1 MPRKKTLTCSTVPG
15 NCRSPILDNPYAFSI
30 ALNSKGNPALTKP
43 QAHVDVFP
51 AQFDLRVRMCCK
63 HSPERTC
70 APPRWLRLGSQRV
83 INLLGAALLSPN
95 EQPSGYSPTHAT
107 YAADFGT
114 AQTNSLPALCAATLS
129 CITRGTS
136 PISVPGSRWPHQTVG
151 SSRLE
156 ALSKLACSPST
167 PGPSQPAPQPPPAR
181 AAEHAARMYPV
192 PSVRRGE
199 AIIGTL
205 ET

>member
-15 NCRSPILDNPYAFSI
+15 NCRSPILDNPYPFNI

-43 QAHVDVFP
+43 QADVDVFP

-63 HSPERTC
+63 HSPDHTS

-83 INLLGAALLSPN
+83 INLLGAALLSPA

-114 AQTNSLPALCAATLS
+114 AQTNSLPALSVQRRCPA
-129 CITRGTS
+129 S
-136 PISVPGSRWPHQTVG
+136 P
-151 SSRLE
+151 E
-156 ALSKLACSPST
+156 AQVQCLFQVQDGLIKQS
-167 PGPSQPAPQPPPAR
+167 
-181 AAEHAARMYPV
+181 AARSLKQACLLAKHPRSISTGCSASSSPGGRARREDV
-192 PSVRRGE
+192 SGSICQARRGNYRDF
-199 AIIGTL
+199 
-205 ET
+205 